1 MYASSLLY
9 AHLVTDMKIFIKQFN
24 GKQLTMEV
32 IASDTVHN
40 VKAKIED
47 REGIPSELQRLIYAG
62 KQLEDDCQ
70 LSHYVIQ
77 QEATLNMIQ
86 RGLYL

>member
-1 MYASSLLY
+1 
-9 AHLVTDMKIFIKQFN
+9 MKIFIKQLN

-47 REGIPSELQRLIYAG
+47 REGIQCELQRLIYAG
-62 KQLEDDCQ
+62 KQLEDDYQ

-77 QEATLNMIQ
+77 QEATLSMIQ
-86 RGLYL
+86 RGFYL